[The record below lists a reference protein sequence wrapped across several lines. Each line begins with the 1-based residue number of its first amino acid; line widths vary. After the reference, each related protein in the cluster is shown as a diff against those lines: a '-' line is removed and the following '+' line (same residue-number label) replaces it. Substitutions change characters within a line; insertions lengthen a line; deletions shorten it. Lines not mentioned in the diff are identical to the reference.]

1 MAAKRVLKAVLI
13 IIAAIL
19 VFAIAFVGYLT
30 ITEYTPDD
38 FESLSLENG
47 QAAAKTLSTDES
59 FDVLTFN
66 IGYAGLSE
74 TEDFFL
80 DGGTKVQ
87 PDNAELVKE
96 NLVGIAEILSA
107 YPADVLFIQEVDIE
121 AKRTYGIDEF
131 EYLTNGLGDYSA
143 AFAANYDCKFVPI
156 PIPFMGR
163 VYSGV
168 ASYNSFYAADAER
181 VSLPVPFSWPVRV
194 ANMKRCLLVERI
206 PLEDGDNELVVIN
219 VHLDAHVDSE
229 GRATQTQYLLD
240 YVYAEYAK
248 GNYVIAGG
256 DFNQGFP
263 GASEVYELID
273 ESFWQANELDSIVL
287 QTGWQFV
294 SDNLTPTCRL
304 LNEPYTTSAAPQYYV
319 IDGFLVSPNL
329 TVEKAETLDMGF
341 KYSDHNPVYIKLAF
355 N

>member
-1 MAAKRVLKAVLI
+1 MIAKRIFTVFLI
-13 IIAAIL
+13 IIAAVL
-19 VFAIAFVGYLT
+19 VFVIAFIGYLT
-30 ITEYTPDD
+30 ITEYKPDD
-38 FESLSLENG
+38 FESLDLENE
-47 QAAAKTLSTDES
+47 QKAVRTISTDES
-59 FDVLTFN
+59 FDVMTFN

-87 PDNAELVKE
+87 PDNKELVEE
-96 NLVGIAEILSA
+96 NLAGIADILDKH
-107 YPADVLFIQEVDIE
+107 PADVYFIQEIDIE
-121 AKRTYGIDEF
+121 AQRTYRIDEF
-131 EYLTNGLGDYSA
+131 ENLTNNFDNYSA
-143 AFAANYDCKFVPI
+143 AFATNYDCKFVPI
-156 PIPFMGR
+156 PFPFMGR

-168 ASYNSFYAADAER
+168 VTYNSFNSTDAER
-181 VSLPVPFSWPVRV
+181 VSLPVPFSWPVRI

-206 PLEDGDNELVVIN
+206 PLEDSDNELVVIN

-248 GNYVIAGG
+248 GNYVVAGG

-263 GASEVYELID
+263 GASAVYELID
-273 ESFWQANELDSIVL
+273 ESFWKANELDSIEL
-287 QTGWQFV
+287 ETGWQFV

-304 LNEPYTTSAAPQYYV
+304 LNEPYTTAVTPQYYV

-329 TVEKAETLDMGF
+329 TVENTETLDMGF
-341 KYSDHNPVYIKLAF
+341 KYSDHNPVHIKLSF
-355 N
+355 K

>member
-1 MAAKRVLKAVLI
+1 MIAKRILKGLLI
-13 IIAAIL
+13 VIAAIL
-19 VFAIAFVGYLT
+19 VFVIAFVGYLT
-30 ITEYTPDD
+30 ITEYNPDD
-38 FESLSLENG
+38 FESLALENG
-47 QAAAKTLSTDES
+47 QAAVKTLSTDES

-87 PDNAELVKE
+87 PDNKALVEE
-96 NLVGIAEILSA
+96 NLAGIAGILDEH
-107 YPADVLFIQEVDIE
+107 PADVLLLQEIDIE
-121 AKRTYGIDEF
+121 AKRTYRIDEL
-131 EYLTNGLGDYSA
+131 EYLTGGLEDYSA

-168 ASYNSFYAADAER
+168 VTYNSFVSTDAER

-194 ANMKRCLLVERI
+194 ANMKRCLLVERV
-206 PLEDGDNELVVIN
+206 PLEDSDKELVVIN
-219 VHLDAHVDSE
+219 VHPDAHVDSE
-229 GRATQTQYLLD
+229 GRATQIQFLLE
-240 YVYAEYAK
+240 YAYAEYAE

-263 GASEVYELID
+263 GASAVYELID
-273 ESFWQANELDSIVL
+273 ESFWQANELSGIEIE
-287 QTGWQFV
+287 TGWQFV
-294 SDNLTPTCRL
+294 SDNQTPTCRL
-304 LNEPYTTSAAPQYYV
+304 LNEPYTTAVTPQYYV

-329 TVEKAETLDMGF
+329 TVEHTETLDMGF
-341 KYSDHNPVYIKLAF
+341 KYSDHNPVYIKLSF
-355 N
+355 S